1 MQKGSF
7 SQTEGRRDRF
17 SIYSDMLTCAIGG
30 TRKTEIMRRVG
41 LSSLQLY
48 KYMDALTRFGLLDVR
63 ILKKIVT
70 YRTTPKGESFL
81 EAFGT
86 LAELLS

>member
-1 MQKGSF
+1 MMQKGSF

-63 ILKKIVT
+63 ILKKIV
-70 YRTTPKGESFL
+70 PVEDVKW
-81 EAFGT
+81 AGT
-86 LAELLS
+86 DENEWRYKPIS